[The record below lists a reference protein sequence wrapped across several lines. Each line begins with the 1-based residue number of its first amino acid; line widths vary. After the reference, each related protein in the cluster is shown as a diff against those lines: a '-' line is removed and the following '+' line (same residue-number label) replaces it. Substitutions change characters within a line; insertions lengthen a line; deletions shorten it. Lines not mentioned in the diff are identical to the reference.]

1 MQQDYKTLTIYVLT
15 LFVIVLLIVLKKQQ
29 DHLTELEDEVV
40 IETEKSTVFPD
51 TLKQESLDKAPDVTA
66 QVPMRGVIGLI
77 IDDFGYRNDHVSNG
91 FLNLSGKLTYAIIP
105 GHEYSQMFSK
115 KAYDAG
121 YEIIVHMPME
131 NIGKTYGEEEYAL
144 MSYFQDDEIKDRIN
158 SAFDQLPESIGLNNH
173 QGSRGTA
180 DSRVMTLLAGVIKE
194 KKKFFIDSRTT
205 SNSLAETTMRK
216 YNVQTNKR
224 DIFLDNEL
232 DEEIINTQLLKLA
245 ELSEEKGIAIG
256 IGHVKPQTLSV
267 LEREIP
273 VLQKKGFVSSLYLDW
288 YTDSDADSL

>member
-1 MQQDYKTLTIYVLT
+1 V
-15 LFVIVLLIVLKKQQ
+15 
-29 DHLTELEDEVV
+29 
-40 IETEKSTVFPD
+40 PD
-51 TLKQESLDKAPDVTA
+51 TLKQESLDKSSDVTA

-105 GHEYSQMFSK
+105 GHEYSQLFSK

-131 NIGKTYGEEEYAL
+131 NIGKTYGEKEYVL
-144 MSYFQDDEIKDRIN
+144 MSYFQDDEIKDRIS

-273 VLQKKGFVSSLYLDW
+273 VLQKKGFRFEFVSRLVY
-288 YTDSDADSL
+288 

>member
-51 TLKQESLDKAPDVTA
+51 TLKQESLDKDPDVTA

-105 GHEYSQMFSK
+105 GHEYSQLFSK

-205 SNSLAETTMRK
+205 RNSLAETTMRK
-216 YNVQTNKR
+216 YNVATNKR

-273 VLQKKGFVSSLYLDW
+273 VLQKKGFRFEFVSRLVY
-288 YTDSDADSL
+288 

>member
-1 MQQDYKTLTIYVLT
+1 MQQDYKTLIIYVLT

-29 DHLTELEDEVV
+29 DHLKELEDEVV
-40 IETEKSTVFPD
+40 IETEKSTVVPD
-51 TLKQESLDKAPDVTA
+51 TLKQESLDRPPDVTA

-131 NIGKTYGEEEYAL
+131 NIGKTYGEEEYVL
-144 MSYFQDDEIKDRIN
+144 MSYFQDDEIKDRIS

-205 SNSLAETTMRK
+205 RNSLAETTMRK

-273 VLQKKGFVSSLYLDW
+273 VLQKKGFRFEFVSRLVY
-288 YTDSDADSL
+288 

>member
-105 GHEYSQMFSK
+105 GHEYSQLFSK

-273 VLQKKGFVSSLYLDW
+273 VLQKKGFRFEFVSRLVY
-288 YTDSDADSL
+288 

>member
-1 MQQDYKTLTIYVLT
+1 MQQDYKTLIIYVLT

-29 DHLTELEDEVV
+29 DHLKELEDEVV
-40 IETEKSTVFPD
+40 IETEKSTVVSD
-51 TLKQESLDKAPDVTA
+51 TLKQESLDKSPDVTA

-105 GHEYSQMFSK
+105 GHEYSQLFSK

-131 NIGKTYGEEEYAL
+131 NIGKTYGEKEYVL
-144 MSYFQDDEIKDRIN
+144 MSYFQDDEIKDRIS

-273 VLQKKGFVSSLYLDW
+273 VLQKKGFRFEFVSRLVY
-288 YTDSDADSL
+288 

>member
-1 MQQDYKTLTIYVLT
+1 MQQDYKTLIIYVLT

-29 DHLTELEDEVV
+29 DHLKELEDEVV
-40 IETEKSTVFPD
+40 IETEKSTVVPD
-51 TLKQESLDKAPDVTA
+51 TLKQESLDKSPEVTA

-131 NIGKTYGEEEYAL
+131 NIGKTYGEKEYVL
-144 MSYFQDDEIKDRIN
+144 MSYFQDDEIKDRIS

-273 VLQKKGFVSSLYLDW
+273 VLQKKGFRFEFVSRLVY
-288 YTDSDADSL
+288 

>member
-105 GHEYSQMFSK
+105 GHEYSQLFSK

-216 YNVQTNKR
+216 YNVATNKR

-273 VLQKKGFVSSLYLDW
+273 VLQKKGFRFEFVSRLVY
-288 YTDSDADSL
+288 

>member
-1 MQQDYKTLTIYVLT
+1 MQRDYKTLIIYVLT

-105 GHEYSQMFSK
+105 GHEYSQLFSK

-131 NIGKTYGEEEYAL
+131 NIGKTYGEEEYVL

-273 VLQKKGFVSSLYLDW
+273 VLQKKGFRFEFVSRLVY
-288 YTDSDADSL
+288 

>member
-1 MQQDYKTLTIYVLT
+1 MQQDYKTLIIYVLT

-29 DHLTELEDEVV
+29 DHLKELEDEVV
-40 IETEKSTVFPD
+40 IETEKSTVVSD
-51 TLKQESLDKAPDVTA
+51 TLKQESLDKSPEVTA

-105 GHEYSQMFSK
+105 GHEYSQLFSK

-131 NIGKTYGEEEYAL
+131 NIGKTYGEEEYVL
-144 MSYFQDDEIKDRIN
+144 MSYFQDDEIKDRIS

-245 ELSEEKGIAIG
+245 ELAEEKGIAIG

-273 VLQKKGFVSSLYLDW
+273 VLQKKGFRFEFVSRLVY
-288 YTDSDADSL
+288 